1 MTATLGSVQIIEQ
14 LTEQNLDY
22 EIKINELRDSISDL
36 EAINEVNDQ
45 LVESAHEEENELR
58 QNLDMAE
65 MRIREVNEFC
75 FPKMIKLAF
84 IITWNLAYSL
94 KRK

>member
-1 MTATLGSVQIIEQ
+1 M
-14 LTEQNLDY
+14 TEQNLDY

-65 MRIREVNEFC
+65 MRIREVNNF
-75 FPKMIKLAF
+75 F
-84 IITWNLAYSL
+84 
-94 KRK
+94 